1 MHLYIID
8 LNITLI
14 ISDCEVWI
22 NALLGDHRK
31 VEMMSFGRVIW
42 INSAEQLNELREQKK
57 ENTEKTKLQEVMKV
71 SKEELYPSIHIYIQM

>member
-8 LNITLI
+8 LTITLI

-31 VEMMSFGRVIW
+31 VEMMSFNWVVW
-42 INSAEQLNELREQKK
+42 INSAEQLNELREQKQIMQK
-57 ENTEKTKLQEVMKV
+57 KQSCKK
-71 SKEELYPSIHIYIQM
+71 

>member
-8 LNITLI
+8 LTITLI

-31 VEMMSFGRVIW
+31 VEMMSFDRVVW
-42 INSAEQLNELREQKK
+42 INSAEQLNELREQKQK
-57 ENTEKTKLQEVMKV
+57 IQKKTKLQEVMKV
-71 SKEELYPSIHIYIQM
+71 SKEELYPSVHINIQM